1 MLSSKNNSK
10 STSVSRSRL
19 YNIEPIGIGTPY
31 VESLWSYISR
41 VASHHC
47 VRVGDLLEYIIIE
60 KLEMT
65 ISEFYNKKNQINKFG
80 SFTENLIS
88 IIENLTSRND
98 LRYLTLRKWENALK
112 NKRSIVN
119 LFLKWCPKC
128 LTDFR
133 NNKLEIYEPL
143 IWSIKCLK
151 ICSKHKV
158 ELSSICPIC
167 KKSHYSFTKRARPGF
182 CPHCEQWLGETSFKV
197 VTGGELERQL
207 MLSKSVGDV
216 LSQNNSEMQSA
227 TKEEILIS
235 IKKIVEI
242 TTNGNVKEFSKLAN
256 KSREQVYKWLRGAEP
271 EFESLIDIC
280 EVANIKVVDLLLNRI
295 DYSFNIKVN
304 NIPKVNRKRKT
315 YDRDLDEI
323 ERQLE
328 DFYLNEYPP
337 ISVSEIQRRLNY
349 FNIYRKYPQLS
360 KKISYKYQEYRKTQA
375 ELNLMHRVEEVKTI
389 IKEIHNNSKYPSERL
404 VKSKMKDPIAFID
417 PIIRKTYKSMLREL
431 GLK

>member
-1 MLSSKNNSK
+1 M
-10 STSVSRSRL
+10 
-19 YNIEPIGIGTPY
+19 GTPY
-31 VESLWSYISR
+31 VESLWSYILR
-41 VASHHC
+41 LASHHC

-65 ISEFYNKKNQINKFG
+65 SYEFYSKKTQINKFG

-88 IIENLTSRND
+88 IVENLTSRND
-98 LRYLTLRKWENALK
+98 LRYLTLRKWENAFK
-112 NKRSIVN
+112 NKNGTVN
-119 LFLKWCPKC
+119 QFLKWCPKC

-151 ICSKHKV
+151 ICSKHKI

-167 KKSHYSFTKRARPGF
+167 KRTPYSFTKIARPGF
-182 CPHCEQWLGETSFKV
+182 CPHCEQWLGETNFKEL
-197 VTGGELERQL
+197 TGVELERQL

-227 TKEEILIS
+227 TKEEMLIS

-242 TTNGNVKEFSKLAN
+242 TTNGNVKEFTKLAN
-256 KSREQVYKWLRGAEP
+256 KSRDRVYKWLRGAEP

-280 EVANIKVVDLLLNRI
+280 EVANIKVVDFLLNRI

-304 NIPKVNRKRKT
+304 NIPNVNKKRKT

-328 DFYLNEYPP
+328 EIYLNEYPP
-337 ISVSEIQRRLNY
+337 LSVSEIQRRLNY
-349 FNIYRKYPQLS
+349 FYIFRKYPQLS

-375 ELNLMHRVEEVKTI
+375 ELKLMHRVEEVKTI
-389 IKEIHNNSKYPSERL
+389 IKEIHNSSKYPSVRL
-404 VKSKMKDPIAFID
+404 VKSKMKDPIALKD
-417 PIIRKTYKSMLREL
+417 PIIRKTYESTLREL